1 MGLLN
6 SDVRLLR
13 ESGMER
19 TTIGSFPRTGKPL
32 AAAVDDVVDLQLKY
46 GVDVVTDGEQRADMI
61 TYFEQ
66 IPGFGRGS
74 RGLKVSGRITQM
86 GNPGEF
92 YKIKDIKLVR
102 ARLEAIGMGGV
113 KVKVTITG
121 PVTLGMTAAMG
132 GVTGYRGVRDQTL
145 YEDCAD
151 ALTPLAEAA
160 LDAGAL
166 LQIDEP
172 GISARFESPKYT
184 ERLLSALP
192 DGAIDEGQVSL
203 HVCGDVG
210 KVWDDLMG
218 LSVGILSFGFSRA
231 QEARNVETLSAKKL
245 AAGKRLG
252 VGFISNTYL
261 EDASVARNRLEKIAG
276 IVGVENIAYIHPD
289 CGFAPTPPD
298 LVEPILENM
307 KKAADDFL
315 G

>member
-1 MGLLN
+1 
-6 SDVRLLR
+6 
-13 ESGMER
+13 MER
-19 TTIGSFPRTGKPL
+19 TTIGSFPRTEKPL
-32 AAAVDDVVDLQLKY
+32 EEAVRDVVDLQLRQDI
-46 GVDVVTDGEQRADMI
+46 DVVTDGEQRADMI

-74 RGLKVSGRITQM
+74 RGLKVSGKIKPMDDPRD
-86 GNPGEF
+86 F
-92 YKIKDIKLVR
+92 YKIRDIKLVR
-102 ARLEAIGMGGV
+102 KCLRAASPNGA

-132 GVTGYRGVRDQTL
+132 GIVGYKGVRDSTI

-172 GISARFESPKYT
+172 GLSARFESPKYT

-192 DGAIDEGQVSL
+192 DSAIDDGRVSL

-210 KVWDDLMG
+210 TVWDDLMR
-218 LSVGILSFGFSRA
+218 LSVGVLSFGFSRA
-231 QEARNVETLSAKKL
+231 QEAKNVETLTKKTL
-245 AAGKRLG
+245 AAGKKLG

-261 EDASVARNRLEKIAG
+261 EVAEAAHARLEKVAG

-289 CGFAPTPPD
+289 CGFAPTPPA
-298 LVEPILENM
+298 LVEPILRNM
-307 KKAADDFL
+307 KAAADAFEARAA
-315 G
+315 

>member
-1 MGLLN
+1 
-6 SDVRLLR
+6 
-13 ESGMER
+13 MER
-19 TTIGSFPRTGKPL
+19 TTIGSFPRTDKPL
-32 AAAVDDVVDLQLKY
+32 EAAVADVVDLQLRY
-46 GVDVVTDGEQRADMI
+46 RIDVVTDGEQRADMI

-74 RGLKVSGRITQM
+74 RGLKVTGRITPM
-86 GNPGEF
+86 ENPGDF
-92 YKIKDIKLVR
+92 YKIRDIKLVK
-102 ARLEAIGMGGV
+102 ARLRSVGRSGA

-132 GVTGYRGVRDQTL
+132 GLTGYRGVRDPTL

-184 ERLLSALP
+184 ERLFTALP
-192 DGAIDEGQVSL
+192 DSAIDDGRVSL

-210 KVWDDLMG
+210 RVWDDLMG

-245 AAGKRLG
+245 EAGKRLG

-261 EDASVARNRLEKIAG
+261 EDASAARARLAKIAG

-289 CGFAPTPPD
+289 CGFAPTQPE
-298 LVEPILENM
+298 LVEPILTNM
-307 KKAADDFL
+307 KRAADDFL